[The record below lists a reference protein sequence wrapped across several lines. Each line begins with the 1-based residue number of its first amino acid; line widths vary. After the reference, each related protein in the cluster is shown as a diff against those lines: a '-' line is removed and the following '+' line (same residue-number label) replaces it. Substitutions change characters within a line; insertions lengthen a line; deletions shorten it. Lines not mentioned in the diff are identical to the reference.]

1 MVSAM
6 STCESFSDLSCR
18 NQRFKRMLGESI
30 TIKGFRFGGELF
42 ERPIM
47 GPFQLTS
54 SCTYCMT
61 QK

>member
-30 TIKGFRFGGELF
+30 TIKGLGLEESYLS
-42 ERPIM
+42 
-47 GPFQLTS
+47 GPLWAHS
-54 SCTYCMT
+54 NLLVHVHIV
-61 QK
+61 